1 MPKCPLC
8 VIGLLPA
15 LGIELPFLGPLT
27 IAMIAAAVI
36 AIAVTRSSWW
46 QPSAAL
52 AGAGCAIAGRFVV
65 DVPLLFHA
73 GVLVIVAASLLRK
86 REVCR

>member
-1 MPKCPLC
+1 VIRTSALSSITALAALAMPKCPLC

-15 LGIELPFLGPLT
+15 L
-27 IAMIAAAVI
+27 V

-46 QPSAAL
+46 QPAAAL